1 MTANEFCSL
10 QHCRNYGCSKL
21 NRDKDLCME
30 VDPPAKPSAVR
41 RGIDCKIQTPRWSV
55 KDCRAKK
62 CDFLGTEELINGGR
76 CCLFGGRHST
86 MPGTLTRCLQD
97 PEMPPEELLD
107 KIPLPPIPGEKEEDD
122 DTPYCYRPRKSPGI
136 KNCPDLCPYKLI
148 EEVEGSGKRK
158 IKKGTCAFC
167 GETLGGGCGICHTT
181 ILDSGDLMNAQI
193 GLIGAAFERR
203 SHPPS
208 SETCGGYC
216 CPDGVYRCEKGETS
230 CPLIKV
236 PFADLPGCPLWRI
249 PAKLLPAQVAQIPEK
264 PGKPADPVPDSG
276 QEEKTPSRKS
286 SQKEKKSPRALT
298 QKEKPAEAAPEKKRK
313 KSAADTPALN
323 VLYLEDCEQ
332 LTKRMEPESIDL
344 IFTDPPYVTE
354 PIDDDGVTQWER
366 AYVALHL
373 IASKVLK
380 PSGFLIT
387 YAPQAHLQDI
397 MEILAYG
404 SSRKIMVNES
414 GGTLDYFWIIPS
426 LNGGA
431 TCKAHKWNA
440 LCLHKPILVYQK
452 APFKSPSK
460 CFADVIRGK
469 KQKSYHAWQ
478 QSVHDV
484 LGILSRF
491 MEPGQV
497 VYDPYACT
505 ATTLIAGQL
514 LGMQYIGAEIDPKS
528 HAIGVRELQQRPMDL
543 FTFGGEM
550 PEPVVRETIE
560 APKDKSKQAAIDPQI
575 TKPLETGKLLA
586 AIEQSG
592 ARPVELHAACL
603 DCEAVD
609 RCMRQDPHANC
620 LQEFLDFEKVMEE
633 AREEKEEKIPSIAWC
648 QHRSCQEFDHTSFI
662 CITTGKKIEEMTYCP
677 TQHLVDDERKRKAA
691 TSPLI
696 VRWCGNC
703 GHHKARKTFHESCPR
718 LPDLM
723 FKGGKLS
730 ADQLMIETACEKKC
744 DHWFPKEDKGKGKP
758 EEKVITC
765 YYSGKD
771 LSPSLGTCPVK
782 CPYRNAGKASCDFM
796 DQQFL
801 RMESCPTGVL
811 QGDTSGQKQQLENMA
826 RALARLSADL
836 PSEDRCQCF
845 PCPDGVIRCGIGDKN
860 CPFVNEPFKQM
871 ALCPMTNPRRVRQV
885 RRERPVKFVSIKETP
900 EGKTPSDPVDTAPA
914 EKPNCGGK
922 RPAISRCPDNCP
934 DRSIEKEGG
943 YPQGRCRQTGEK
955 LREMQICPNDPPKAE
970 KKPARKPK
978 ARKEPETANP
988 FYKFLNE
995 HVDQI
1000 AEGKDVPIVPPRL
1013 VEEEYKKQEDAARR
1027 PLKLFMFMHYCSG
1040 DKFWTL
1046 SQSGKIKP
1054 VKKPAGDLHCG
1065 QSTPQCVFNFQWRH
1079 ASRMK
1084 GDDN

>member
-1 MTANEFCSL
+1 MSSSCMGKELPKEKKWGIRN
-10 QHCRNYGCSKL
+10 CRE
-21 NRDKDLCME
+21 R
-30 VDPPAKPSAVR
+30 
-41 RGIDCKIQTPRWSV
+41 
-55 KDCRAKK
+55 K
-62 CDFLGTEELINGGR
+62 CPELRKNGTNTQFPDDEQER
-76 CCLFGGRHST
+76 CQVFNT
-86 MPGTLTRCLQD
+86 MPGTLPCCIRDMDNL
-97 PEMPPEELLD
+97 PPEEFLRHCTWQLHEPWEK
-107 KIPLPPIPGEKEEDD
+107 KIPNRKTPG
-122 DTPYCYRPRKSPGI
+122 P
-136 KNCPDLCPYKLI
+136 KNCPAACPYKI
-148 EEVEGSGKRK
+148 SEQGEVFGKSGEEQW
-158 IKKGTCAFC
+158 KKKPGTIWRCAFT
-167 GETLGGGCGICHTT
+167 GGALGQGLGGSCSCHVLDNPNQEKQIET
-181 ILDSGDLMNAQI
+181 IRQTIFHRSG
-193 GLIGAAFERR
+193 
-203 SHPPS
+203 S
-208 SETCGGYC
+208 SFSREACNVVG
-216 CPDGVYRCEKGETS
+216 CPDGIVRCKAGDII
-230 CPLIKV
+230 CPVIKL
-236 PFADLPGCPLWRI
+236 PFIEIKECPLWRI
-249 PAKLLPAQVAQIPEK
+249 PAKLLPAPAIEAAPKPTPAPEQNTEK
-264 PGKPADPVPDSG
+264 KPAHESPDERLARG
-276 QEEKTPSRKS
+276 KAIREEVLENRETMKKMSTRKS
-286 SQKEKKSPRALT
+286 SL
-298 QKEKPAEAAPEKKRK
+298 KEKPAEPEKKK
-313 KSAADTPALN
+313 KKPSADVPTLN
-323 VLYLEDCEQ
+323 VLYLEDCEL

-354 PIDDDGVTQWER
+354 PIDEDGVTQWER

-373 IASKVLK
+373 IASRVLK

-491 MEPGQV
+491 MEPGQI

-514 LGMQYIGAEIDPKS
+514 LGMQYIGAEIDPKA

-560 APKDKSKQAAIDPQI
+560 APKDTSKQAAIETAEISSTKRSRIDKPSPDIKTEPADPA
-575 TKPLETGKLLA
+575 TE
-586 AIEQSG
+586 

-609 RCMRQDPHANC
+609 RCMRHDPHANC

-633 AREEKEEKIPSIAWC
+633 AREEKEEKIPSISWC
-648 QHRSCQEFDHTSFI
+648 QRRSCQEFDHESFI

-730 ADQLMIETACEKKC
+730 ADQLMNETACEKKC

-811 QGDTSGQKQQLENMA
+811 QGDAAGQKQQLENMA

-860 CPFVNEPFKQM
+860 CPFVNEPFRQM

-885 RRERPVKFVSIKETP
+885 RREHPVKFVNIKEIP

-943 YPQGRCRQTGEK
+943 YPQGRCKQTGQK
-955 LREMQICPNDPPKAE
+955 LREMQTCPNDPPKKSASKKSKKEE
-970 KKPARKPK
+970 KT
-978 ARKEPETANP
+978 E
-988 FYKFLNE
+988 
-995 HVDQI
+995 
-1000 AEGKDVPIVPPRL
+1000 
-1013 VEEEYKKQEDAARR
+1013 
-1027 PLKLFMFMHYCSG
+1027 S
-1040 DKFWTL
+1040 
-1046 SQSGKIKP
+1046 
-1054 VKKPAGDLHCG
+1054 
-1065 QSTPQCVFNFQWRH
+1065 
-1079 ASRMK
+1079 
-1084 GDDN
+1084 